1 MSGVRSG
8 STGATA
14 PFTPRTPPVLIGVPD
29 HHGVRRF
36 TPRHQELLRELAA
49 NRGRGWSALALLAC
63 LEHLRVSTV
72 TEAARVSVVD
82 AWIDGADAFC
92 VVYHPPYDEGRVVG
106 LRRSRSEAVETR
118 TWRLGDMTTWG
129 YPMDLSGPRDEAG
142 DAAHLIDPVAF
153 GWNVADFDIGEPL
166 GFVVTILR
174 YDRGD
179 IGWWGSLDTELPE
192 PPP

>member
-1 MSGVRSG
+1 VRGTSGSG
-8 STGATA
+8 STGTA
-14 PFTPRTPPVLIGVPD
+14 PVAPRTPPVLIGVPD
-29 HHGVRRF
+29 HAGARRF
-36 TPRHQELLRELAA
+36 TARHEELLRELAGA
-49 NRGRGWSALALLAC
+49 RGRGWSALALLAC
-63 LEHLRVSTV
+63 LEHLQVSTV

-82 AWIDGADAFC
+82 AWVDGPDAFC
-92 VVYHPPYDEGRVVG
+92 VVYHPPFDEGRVVG
-106 LRRSRSEAVETR
+106 LRRIRSEAVETH

-129 YPMDLSGPRDEAG
+129 YPVDLSGPADEPE
-142 DAAHLIDPVAF
+142 HLIDPVAF

-179 IGWWGSLDTELPE
+179 VGWWGTLEAELPE